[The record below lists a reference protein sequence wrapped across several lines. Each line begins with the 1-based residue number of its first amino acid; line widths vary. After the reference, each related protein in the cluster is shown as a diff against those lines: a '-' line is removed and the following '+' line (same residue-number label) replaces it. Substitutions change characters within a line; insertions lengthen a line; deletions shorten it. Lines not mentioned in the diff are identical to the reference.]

1 MRKLYNKAFLF
12 SVCICCETI
21 PLSASYWKLQGF
33 VHPIYHFY
41 YSKGHCHKSAD
52 LQPSAWSSTHQ
63 GIKSR
68 HDIRTKNPTAT
79 YGQQDVLSWA
89 ATLSDPADISLWA
102 TVSGQPSRSLWASA
116 RDVHGICGLSWC
128 VSRSSAAFTDRQNCQ
143 RAAHQSQR
151 RRHSAGCLNSYKRSL
166 HVIL

>member
-102 TVSGQPSRSLWASA
+102 TVSGQPSRSLWAST
-116 RDVHGICGLSWC
+116 RDVQGICGLSWC

-143 RAAHQSQR
+143 WAAHQSQR